1 MVMKHIISPGGADPL
16 TNRFNLTLTNTKK
29 LKTVD
34 LIKAILL
41 LELRI
46 QKKIIAIEYEDG
58 SGCKFNFKLEGSNK
72 WSYVDLTD
80 DLIP

>member
-1 MVMKHIISPGGADPL
+1 M
-16 TNRFNLTLTNTKK
+16 
-29 LKTVD
+29 D